1 VTSLVQYGP
10 GVHAKAALAVCAN
23 YLPVARAATLVAAF
37 TGVRVSAWFMAS
49 VRGKAAARLGPF
61 MDRVREL
68 LRQAGVLY
76 APSPFSQPVAFT

>member
-1 VTSLVQYGP
+1 
-10 GVHAKAALAVCAN
+10 VHAKAALAVCAH

-37 TGVRVSAWFMAS
+37 TGVRVSTGFMAS

-68 LRQAGVLY
+68 LRRGGCCM
-76 APSPFSQPVAFT
+76 PT